1 MKKNILDDKST
12 IEVDEEKDRV
22 TIELS
27 HRMSA
32 IVRIVIACV
41 IAALSLVV
49 LFITESVILKYVSMF
64 VIIACSSFC
73 AGTVFMLSK
82 EK

>member
-1 MKKNILDDKST
+1 MKKNILDDEST

-27 HRMSA
+27 RRMGA

-49 LFITESVILKYVSMF
+49 LFLTESVILKYLSMF
-64 VIIACSSFC
+64 VIIVCSSFC
-73 AGTVFMLSK
+73 AATVFMLSK
-82 EK
+82 ER

>member
-1 MKKNILDDKST
+1 MKKNIFDDEST

-22 TIELS
+22 TIKLS
-27 HRMSA
+27 HRMSS

-49 LFITESVILKYVSMF
+49 LFLTENVLLKYVSMF
-64 VIIACSSFC
+64 VIIVCSSFC
-73 AGTVFMLSK
+73 AATVFMLSK